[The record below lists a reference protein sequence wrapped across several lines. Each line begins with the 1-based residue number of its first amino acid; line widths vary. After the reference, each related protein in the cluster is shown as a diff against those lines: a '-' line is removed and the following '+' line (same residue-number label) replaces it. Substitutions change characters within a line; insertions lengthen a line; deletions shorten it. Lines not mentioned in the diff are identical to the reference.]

1 MCDLPCKL
9 LNKTTIMKRRTH
21 DSVKLLLVT
30 FSLLVCF
37 LASQVQAAVTYW
49 DPEWTF
55 TPTAPSVAYTG
66 QTSSHAPP
74 VPGTLAGTWE
84 SGLWSTVSAGTAT
97 PVAWVESTAACFA
110 VGAGA
115 TNYGTASSTTA

>member
-37 LASQVQAAVTYW
+37 LASHVRAAVTYW
-49 DPEWTF
+49 DPEGTF

-66 QTSSHAPP
+66 QVSSHTPP

-84 SGLWSTVSAGTAT
+84 NALWSTLGGGSAT
-97 PVAWVESTAACFA
+97 PVAWIE
-110 VGAGA
+110 
-115 TNYGTASSTTA
+115 N